1 MARRWLIPLALN
13 LALLLLALVWSL
25 LWGPVAIPLRDLLAV
40 LVQPWWPQL
49 AQGVPQHYITI
60 VWDVRLPRAVLMALV
75 GMALG
80 GSGAAFQG
88 LFRNPLADPY
98 LLGVAS
104 GAGLGAVLAFS
115 LAWPTRLAGMYRVPA
130 MAFLAALGTV
140 ALVYVLARGAAGTVS
155 STSLLLAGL
164 AVSATASALM
174 SYLMLRSE
182 GELRRALVYLLGGAP
197 LLGWEPIL
205 AMLPYLTV
213 GLLGLVAAGHAL
225 NVLQFGEEQAHD
237 LGLSVARAR
246 MGIIAAASLST
257 AAAVAFG
264 GIIGFIGLMVPH
276 AVRLVWGADYRRII
290 PLAILLGGTTLV
302 MFDWIA
308 RMALR
313 PRVLPVG
320 VVTSLVGGPFFL
332 WVLRHHRP
340 GVQ

>member
-1 MARRWLIPLALN
+1 MSRRWFFPLGLN
-13 LALLLLALVWSL
+13 VALLAAALIWSL
-25 LWGPVAIPLRDLLAV
+25 VWGPVSIPPRDLGAILLSPWRPELAAS
-40 LVQPWWPQL
+40 LPK
-49 AQGVPQHYITI
+49 HYTTI

-115 LAWPTRLAGMYRVPA
+115 LAWPRELAGMYRVPA
-130 MAFLAALGTV
+130 FAFGTALLTV
-140 ALVYVLARGAAGTVS
+140 ALVHLLARGAAGSVS
-155 STSLLLAGL
+155 SSSLLLAGI

-197 LLGWEPIL
+197 MLGWDPIL
-205 AMLPYLTV
+205 AMSPYLAL
-213 GLLGLVAAGHAL
+213 GLAGLVASGHIL
-225 NVLQFGEEQAHD
+225 NVLQFGEEQAHY
-237 LGLSVARAR
+237 LGLAVNRAR
-246 MGIIAAASLST
+246 MFIIAAASLST

-276 AVRLVWGADYRRII
+276 AVRLLWGADYRRVL
-290 PLAILLGGTTLV
+290 PLSILLGGTTLV
-302 MFDWIA
+302 LFDWLA
-308 RMALR
+308 RMLLR

-332 WVLRHHRP
+332 WILRRHRP